1 MPLNK
6 MSGVDPKLLD
16 KAYAGMKKRKA
27 QMGKKKCSMP
37 CTKNGGK
44 MKCKCYK

>member
-1 MPLNK
+1 MALNK
-6 MSGVDPKLLD
+6 MSGVDPKLID
-16 KAYAGMKKRKA
+16 KAYSTMKKRKS

-44 MKCKCYK
+44 MKC